1 MKKIFL
7 AVLALSLILFGSV
20 NVSLAYLT
28 DMDSAY
34 NSFTV
39 GQVGLS
45 LSDEVASAARA
56 AADNKLIPGC
66 TYEKK
71 PVITVDTA
79 SEDCWLFV
87 KLENGVE
94 SIEPEGEASIAAQME
109 KNNWKRLDG
118 AENIWYHDGMV
129 SGGTQIYLFESFS
142 VDSAVTAEALF
153 ACDGAK
159 IAVTAYGIQAAGFDS
174 ADDAWA
180 QAKIG

>member
-20 NVSLAYLT
+20 NISLAYLT

-45 LSDEVASAARA
+45 LSDEAASDTRA

-109 KNNWKRLDG
+109 KNGWLPLDG
-118 AENIWYHDGMV
+118 VEDVYAYEATVSAGAVLTVFDGFTV
-129 SGGTQIYLFESFS
+129 SG
-142 VDSAVTAEALF
+142 SATAAEIQS
-153 ACDGAK
+153 CSGAR
-159 IAVTAYGIQAAGFDS
+159 IVLTAYAVQAAGFDS
-174 ADDAWA
+174 AAAAWTA
-180 QAKIG
+180 V